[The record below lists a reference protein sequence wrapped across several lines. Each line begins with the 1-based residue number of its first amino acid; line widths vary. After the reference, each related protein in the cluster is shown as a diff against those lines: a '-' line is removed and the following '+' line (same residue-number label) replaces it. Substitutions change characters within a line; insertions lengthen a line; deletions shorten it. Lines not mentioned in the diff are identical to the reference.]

1 MRFTKSSQ
9 GSHSHCRTKALI
21 SPCHIVAGLS
31 LSCYGG
37 APPHTSKHPRQQ
49 HFGPLSSFVCYQ
61 TKSLRSSC
69 CFVHPMFLW
78 CWPACGAHFLALYD
92 ELPVGYDPV
101 RVLRA
106 RFAESSQQMS
116 ASPSSGEAGKGR
128 RSTSRFAAVE
138 VGAVFERY
146 RCPISSSQII
156 TVGELDCPTL
166 AEKKK
171 SKELQFET
179 GDKEANFCAYSPR

>member
-1 MRFTKSSQ
+1 M
-9 GSHSHCRTKALI
+9 
-21 SPCHIVAGLS
+21 
-31 LSCYGG
+31 
-37 APPHTSKHPRQQ
+37 
-49 HFGPLSSFVCYQ
+49 
-61 TKSLRSSC
+61 
-69 CFVHPMFLW
+69 
-78 CWPACGAHFLALYD
+78 
-92 ELPVGYDPV
+92 
-101 RVLRA
+101 
-106 RFAESSQQMS
+106 
-116 ASPSSGEAGKGR
+116 
-128 RSTSRFAAVE
+128 E